1 MTFAGS
7 LGKARAHL
15 TQLNR
20 QPLSRA
26 ALIIVLLLDAF
37 VLSSI
42 FDGLARHTAQL
53 TQPHEAVPARCRDIV
68 LDRQWTPAGRLEQL
82 ADIAAVHSATLAR
95 SATSPRAALHPLC
108 APLLGVLDAVL
119 GDGALARQF
128 DDARA
133 LRRESADLRTQVERL
148 KGSYDTA
155 LLQALARPADAPARS
170 ETLGRELQ
178 AKTSALDAVTGR
190 LAQLDAGIERQARVR
205 ALWQH
210 IDAVQPADR
219 ERLRADLRQI
229 ETWYPVRRLGWELLF
244 LAPLLGLFYAWNAVS
259 IRRAR
264 AVQTLVSAHLLVV
277 AFIPV
282 LCKLLQL
289 VYDILPRR
297 FLQQLMRLL
306 ESLHLIAL
314 WNYLAIALAVGA
326 SLALIYVVQN
336 KLFARDKLLARRIA
350 RGQCQD
356 CGLALPPDSAFC
368 PACGFGQLAP
378 CPHCG
383 QATHVHGQFCR
394 ACGQTIGRESAQ

>member
-1 MTFAGS
+1 MTFASG
-7 LGKARAHL
+7 LGAVRARL
-15 TQLNR
+15 THLNR

-26 ALIIVLLLDAF
+26 ALVVVLLLDAF

-53 TQPHEAVPARCRDIV
+53 TQPDEAVPLRCRDIV
-68 LDRQWTPAGRLEQL
+68 LGRQWTPAGRLEQL
-82 ADIAAVHSATLAR
+82 GEVVAAHTAASAWQAQASR
-95 SATSPRAALHPLC
+95 VSPHPVC
-108 APLLGVLDAVL
+108 APVVGAIDAVL
-119 GDGALARQF
+119 ADGALAKRF

-133 LRRESADLRTQVERL
+133 LRRQSADLRAQIERL

-155 LLQALARPADAPARS
+155 LLEKLAGAEAPTRAD
-170 ETLGRELQ
+170 TLGRELA
-178 AKTSALDAVTGR
+178 AKTGALDEVTGR
-190 LAQLDAGIERQARVR
+190 LAQLEAAIGREARVQ
-205 ALWQH
+205 ALWQR
-210 IDAVQPADR
+210 IDAVQADDR
-219 ERLRADLRQI
+219 ERLRADLRQL
-229 ETWYPVRRLGWELLF
+229 ESWYPVRRLGWELLF
-244 LAPLLGLFYAWNAVS
+244 LAPLLGLFYAWNAAS
-259 IRRAR
+259 IRRGR

-297 FLQQLMRLL
+297 FLRQLMALL
-306 ESLHLIAL
+306 ESAHLIAL
-314 WNYLAIALAVGA
+314 WNYLVIALAVAA

-368 PACGFGQLAP
+368 PACGFGQFAP

-383 QATHVHGQFCR
+383 QASHVHGRFCR
-394 ACGQTIGRESAQ
+394 ACGQTTD

>member
-1 MTFAGS
+1 MARQG
-7 LGKARAHL
+7 LRRYIGAARAHL

-26 ALIIVLLLDAF
+26 ALVVVLLLDAF

-53 TQPHEAVPARCRDIV
+53 TQPLEAVPMRCRDIV

-82 ADIAAVHSATLAR
+82 GEVVAAHAAAPAWQTQR
-95 SATSPRAALHPLC
+95 SNPSPHPVC
-108 APLLGVLDAVL
+108 APLLGALDAVL
-119 GDGALARQF
+119 ADAALRRQF
-128 DDARA
+128 DDTRA
-133 LRRESADLRTQVERL
+133 LRRESADLRTQTERL

-155 LLQALARPADAPARS
+155 LLERIAKSDAPARAD
-170 ETLGRELQ
+170 TLGRELG
-178 AKTSALDAVTGR
+178 AKTAALDAVTGR
-190 LAQLDAGIERQARVR
+190 LAQLEAAIDRQPRVQ
-205 ALWQH
+205 ALWQR
-210 IDAVQPADR
+210 IDAIASADR

-229 ETWYPVRRLGWELLF
+229 ETWYPVRRLGWEALF
-244 LAPLLGLFYAWNAVS
+244 LAPLLGLFYAWNAAS
-259 IRRAR
+259 IRRGR

-277 AFIPV
+277 AFIPA

-297 FLQQLMRLL
+297 FLRQLMTLL

-314 WNYLAIALAVGA
+314 WNYLAIGLAVGA
-326 SLALIYVVQN
+326 SLALIYVLQN

-356 CGLALPPDSAFC
+356 CGLTMPAGSAFC

-383 QATHVHGQFCR
+383 KATHVHGRYCR
-394 ACGQTIGRESAQ
+394 ECGQAMG

>member
-1 MTFAGS
+1 MTFAPS
-7 LGKARAHL
+7 LGTVRAHL
-15 TQLNR
+15 TPLNR

-26 ALIIVLLLDAF
+26 ALTIVLLLDAF

-53 TQPHEAVPARCRDIV
+53 TQPDEVVPARCRDIV

-82 ADIAAVHSATLAR
+82 ADIAAVHSASLATP
-95 SATSPRAALHPLC
+95 ATSPRAALHPLC
-108 APLLGVLDAVL
+108 APLLDALDAAL
-119 GDGALARQF
+119 RDGALARQF

-155 LLQALARPADAPARS
+155 LLEKIARPADARARS

-178 AKTSALDAVTGR
+178 TKTSALDAVTDR
-190 LAQLDAGIERQARVR
+190 LAQLEAGLEGQPRVQ
-205 ALWQH
+205 ALWQR

-219 ERLRADLRQI
+219 ERLRADLRQL
-229 ETWYPVRRLGWELLF
+229 ESWYPVRRLGWELLF
-244 LAPLLGLFYAWNAVS
+244 LAPLLGLFYAWNAAS
-259 IRRAR
+259 IRRGR

-297 FLQQLMRLL
+297 FLRQLMTLL
-306 ESLHLIAL
+306 ESAHLIAL
-314 WNYLAIALAVGA
+314 WHYLAIALAVGA

-356 CGLALPPDSAFC
+356 CGLALPAGSAFC
-368 PACGFGQLAP
+368 PACGFGQFAP

-383 QATHVHGQFCR
+383 QANHVHGRFCR
-394 ACGQTIGRESAQ
+394 ECGQATARESAQ

>member
-1 MTFAGS
+1 MTFARS
-7 LGKARAHL
+7 LGTVRAHL

-20 QPLSRA
+20 QPLGRA
-26 ALIIVLLLDAF
+26 ALTIVLLLDAF

-53 TQPHEAVPARCRDIV
+53 TQPDEVVPVRCRDIV

-82 ADIAAVHSATLAR
+82 GEVVAAHTAAPVWQAR
-95 SATSPRAALHPLC
+95 ASHASPHPVC
-108 APLLGVLDAVL
+108 APVVGAIDAVL
-119 GDGALARQF
+119 ADRALAKQF

-133 LRRESADLRTQVERL
+133 LRRQSADLRTQIERL

-155 LLQALARPADAPARS
+155 LLEKIAGADAPTRAD
-170 ETLGRELQ
+170 TLGRELA
-178 AKTSALDAVTGR
+178 AKTGALDEATGN
-190 LAQLDAGIERQARVR
+190 LAQLETAIGGEARVQ
-205 ALWQH
+205 ALWQR
-210 IDAVQPADR
+210 IDAVQADDR
-219 ERLRADLRQI
+219 ERLRADLRRL

-244 LAPLLGLFYAWNAVS
+244 LAPLLGLFYAWNAAS
-259 IRRAR
+259 IRRGR

-282 LCKLLQL
+282 LWKLLQL

-297 FLQQLMRLL
+297 FLRQLMALL
-306 ESLHLIAL
+306 ESAHLIAL
-314 WNYLAIALAVGA
+314 WNYLVIALAVAA

-356 CGLALPPDSAFC
+356 CGLALPPGSAFC
-368 PACGFGQLAP
+368 SACGFGQFAP

-383 QATHVHGQFCR
+383 QASHVHGHYCR
-394 ACGQTIGRESAQ
+394 ECGQAMGRESAQ

>member
-1 MTFAGS
+1 MAFVGGLTAV
-7 LGKARAHL
+7 RTRL

-26 ALIIVLLLDAF
+26 ALTIVLLLDAF

-42 FDGLARHTAQL
+42 FNGLARHTAQL
-53 TQPHEAVPARCRDIV
+53 TQPDEAVPMRCRDIV

-82 ADIAAVHSATLAR
+82 AELVATHTAQAAWQ
-95 SATSPRAALHPLC
+95 
-108 APLLGVLDAVL
+108 APLSHVTPHPVCTPVVGALDAVL
-119 GDGALARQF
+119 ADGALAKQV

-133 LRRESADLRTQVERL
+133 LRRESADLRTQTERL

-155 LLQALARPADAPARS
+155 LLAKIAKADGQARS
-170 ETLGRELQ
+170 DTLGRELG
-178 AKTSALDAVTGR
+178 AKTGALDAVTGR
-190 LAQLDAGIERQARVR
+190 LAQLDAAIDREPRVR
-205 ALWQH
+205 ALWQR
-210 IDAVQPADR
+210 IDAITPADR
-219 ERLRADLRQI
+219 ERLRADLRALD
-229 ETWYPVRRLGWELLF
+229 TWYPVRRLGWELLF
-244 LAPLLGLFYAWNAVS
+244 LAPLLGLFYAWNATS

-297 FLQQLMRLL
+297 FLQRLMTLL
-306 ESLHLIAL
+306 ESLHLAAL
-314 WNYLAIALAVGA
+314 WNYLVIALAVGA
-326 SLALIYVVQN
+326 SLALIYVLQN

-368 PACGFGQLAP
+368 PACGFGQFAP

-383 QATHVHGQFCR
+383 KATHVHGRYCR
-394 ACGQTIGRESAQ
+394 ECGQAMDPESAQ

>member
-1 MTFAGS
+1 MTFAPS
-7 LGKARAHL
+7 LGTVRAHL

-20 QPLSRA
+20 QPLGRA
-26 ALIIVLLLDAF
+26 ALTIVLLLDAF

-53 TQPHEAVPARCRDIV
+53 TQPYEAVPARCRDIV
-68 LDRQWTPAGRLEQL
+68 LDRHWTPAGRLEQL
-82 ADIAAVHSATLAR
+82 GEVVAAHTAAPVWQAQASRA
-95 SATSPRAALHPLC
+95 SPHPVC
-108 APLLGVLDAVL
+108 APVVGAVDAVL
-119 GDGALARQF
+119 ADGALAKQF

-133 LRRESADLRTQVERL
+133 LRRQSADLRTQIERL

-155 LLQALARPADAPARS
+155 LLEKIAGADAPTRAD
-170 ETLGRELQ
+170 TLGREL
-178 AKTSALDAVTGR
+178 AGKTGALNEATGR
-190 LAQLDAGIERQARVR
+190 LAQLEAAIAGEARVQ
-205 ALWQH
+205 ALWQR
-210 IDAVQPADR
+210 IDAVQADDR
-219 ERLRADLRQI
+219 ERLRADLRQL

-244 LAPLLGLFYAWNAVS
+244 LAPLLGLFYAWNAAS
-259 IRRAR
+259 IRRGR

-297 FLQQLMRLL
+297 FLRQLMMLL
-306 ESLHLIAL
+306 ESAHLIAL
-314 WNYLAIALAVGA
+314 WHYLAIAMAVAA
-326 SLALIYVVQN
+326 SLALIYGVQN

-356 CGLALPPDSAFC
+356 CGLALPPGSAFC
-368 PACGFGQLAP
+368 PACGFGQFAP

-383 QATHVHGQFCR
+383 QASHVHGRFCR
-394 ACGQTIGRESAQ
+394 ECGQAMGRESAQ

>member
-1 MTFAGS
+1 MARQG
-7 LGKARAHL
+7 LRQYIGAARAHL

-26 ALIIVLLLDAF
+26 ALVVVLLLDAF

-53 TQPHEAVPARCRDIV
+53 TQPEEAVPVRCRDIV

-82 ADIAAVHSATLAR
+82 GEVVAAHAAAPAWQTQR
-95 SATSPRAALHPLC
+95 SNPSPHPVC
-108 APLLGVLDAVL
+108 APLLGALDAVL
-119 GDGALARQF
+119 ADAALRRQF
-128 DDARA
+128 DDTRA
-133 LRRESADLRTQVERL
+133 LRRESADLRTQTERL

-155 LLQALARPADAPARS
+155 LLERIAKSDAPARAD
-170 ETLGRELQ
+170 TLGRELG
-178 AKTSALDAVTGR
+178 AKTAALDAVTGR
-190 LAQLDAGIERQARVR
+190 LAQLEAAIDRQPRVQ
-205 ALWQH
+205 ALWQR
-210 IDAVQPADR
+210 IDAIASADR

-229 ETWYPVRRLGWELLF
+229 ETWYPVRRLGWEALF
-244 LAPLLGLFYAWNAVS
+244 LAPLLGLFYAWNAAS
-259 IRRAR
+259 IRRGR

-277 AFIPV
+277 AFIPA

-297 FLQQLMRLL
+297 FLRQLMTLL

-314 WNYLAIALAVGA
+314 WNYLAIGLAVGA
-326 SLALIYVVQN
+326 SLALIYVLQN

-356 CGLALPPDSAFC
+356 CGLTMPAGSAFC

-383 QATHVHGQFCR
+383 KATHVHGRYCR
-394 ACGQTIGRESAQ
+394 ECGQAMG

>member
-1 MTFAGS
+1 MASIGA
-7 LGKARAHL
+7 LGRYLGVARGHL
-15 TQLNR
+15 THLNR

-26 ALIIVLLLDAF
+26 ALVVVLLLDAF

-53 TQPHEAVPARCRDIV
+53 TQPDEAVPARCRDIV

-82 ADIAAVHSATLAR
+82 GEVVAAHTASAWQAQASR
-95 SATSPRAALHPLC
+95 ASPHPVC
-108 APLLGVLDAVL
+108 APVVGAIDAVL
-119 GDGALARQF
+119 ADGALTQRF

-133 LRRESADLRTQVERL
+133 LRRQSADLRAQIERL

-155 LLQALARPADAPARS
+155 LLEKIAGAEAPTRAD
-170 ETLGRELQ
+170 TLGRELA
-178 AKTSALDAVTGR
+178 AKTGALDEATGR
-190 LAQLDAGIERQARVR
+190 LAQLEAAIGREARVQ
-205 ALWQH
+205 ALWGR

-219 ERLRADLRQI
+219 DRLRADLGRL

-244 LAPLLGLFYAWNAVS
+244 LAPLVGLFYAWNAAS
-259 IRRAR
+259 IRRGR

-297 FLQQLMRLL
+297 FLHQLMALL
-306 ESLHLIAL
+306 ESVHLIAL
-314 WNYLAIALAVGA
+314 WHYLAIALAVGA
-326 SLALIYVVQN
+326 SLVLIYVLQN
-336 KLFARDKLLARRIA
+336 KLFARDRLLARRIA

-368 PACGFGQLAP
+368 PACGFGQFTP

-383 QATHVHGQFCR
+383 QASHVHGRFCR
-394 ACGQTIGRESAQ
+394 ACGQTTG

>member
-1 MTFAGS
+1 MARQG
-7 LGKARAHL
+7 LRQYVGAARAHL

-26 ALIIVLLLDAF
+26 ALVVVLLLDAF

-53 TQPHEAVPARCRDIV
+53 TQPEEAVPMRCRDIV

-82 ADIAAVHSATLAR
+82 GEVVAAHTATPAWQMQ
-95 SATSPRAALHPLC
+95 PPNVPPHPLC
-108 APLLGVLDAVL
+108 APLLGALDAVL
-119 GDGALARQF
+119 GDAALSRQF

-133 LRRESADLRTQVERL
+133 LRRDSADLRTQTERL

-155 LLQALARPADAPARS
+155 LLERIAKTDAQARTD
-170 ETLGRELQ
+170 TLGRELN
-178 AKTSALDAVTGR
+178 AKTAALDDLTGR
-190 LAQLDAGIERQARVR
+190 LSHLDAAIDSQPRVQ
-205 ALWQH
+205 ALWQR
-210 IDAVQPADR
+210 IDAIAPTDR
-219 ERLRADLRQI
+219 ERLRADLRQL
-229 ETWYPVRRLGWELLF
+229 ETWYPVRRLGWEALF
-244 LAPLLGLFYAWNAVS
+244 LAPLLGVFYAWNAAS
-259 IRRAR
+259 IRRGR
-264 AVQTLVSAHLLVV
+264 AVQTLLSAHLLVV
-277 AFIPV
+277 AFIPA

-297 FLQQLMRLL
+297 FLRQLMTLL

-326 SLALIYVVQN
+326 SLALIYVLQN

-356 CGLALPPDSAFC
+356 CGLALPPGSAFC

-383 QATHVHGQFCR
+383 KATHVHGRYCR
-394 ACGQTIGRESAQ
+394 ECGQATG

>member
-1 MTFAGS
+1 MARQG
-7 LGKARAHL
+7 LRQYIGAARAHL

-26 ALIIVLLLDAF
+26 ALVVVLLLDAF

-53 TQPHEAVPARCRDIV
+53 TQPEEAAPVRCRDIV

-82 ADIAAVHSATLAR
+82 GEVVAAHAAAPAWQTQR
-95 SATSPRAALHPLC
+95 SNPAPHPVC
-108 APLLGVLDAVL
+108 APLLGALDAVL
-119 GDGALARQF
+119 ADAALTRQF

-133 LRRESADLRTQVERL
+133 LRRESADLRTQTERL

-155 LLQALARPADAPARS
+155 LLERIAKSDAQARGD
-170 ETLGRELQ
+170 TLGRELG
-178 AKTSALDAVTGR
+178 AKTAALDAVTGR
-190 LAQLDAGIERQARVR
+190 LAQLEAAIDRQPRVQ
-205 ALWQH
+205 ALWQR
-210 IDAVQPADR
+210 IDAIAPADR
-219 ERLRADLRQI
+219 ERLRADLRQL
-229 ETWYPVRRLGWELLF
+229 ETWYPVRRLGWEALF
-244 LAPLLGLFYAWNAVS
+244 LAPLLGLFYAWNAAS

-277 AFIPV
+277 AFIPA

-297 FLQQLMRLL
+297 FLRQLMTLL

-314 WNYLAIALAVGA
+314 WNYLAIGLAVGA
-326 SLALIYVVQN
+326 SLALIYVLQN

-356 CGLALPPDSAFC
+356 CGLALPPGSAFC

-383 QATHVHGQFCR
+383 KATHVHGRYCR
-394 ACGQTIGRESAQ
+394 ECGQAMG

>member
-1 MTFAGS
+1 MTFARS
-7 LGKARAHL
+7 LGTVRVHL

-26 ALIIVLLLDAF
+26 ALVIVLLLDAF

-53 TQPHEAVPARCRDIV
+53 AQPYEAVPARCRDIV

-82 ADIAAVHSATLAR
+82 GEVVNAHTAASAWQAR
-95 SATSPRAALHPLC
+95 ASGVNPHPVC
-108 APLLGVLDAVL
+108 APVVGAIDAVL
-119 GDGALARQF
+119 ADGALAKRF

-133 LRRESADLRTQVERL
+133 LRRQSADLRTQIERL

-155 LLQALARPADAPARS
+155 LLEKIAGAEAPTRAD
-170 ETLGRELQ
+170 TLGRELA
-178 AKTSALDAVTGR
+178 AKTGALEEATGR
-190 LAQLDAGIERQARVR
+190 LAQLEAAIAGEARVQ
-205 ALWQH
+205 ALWQR
-210 IDAVQPADR
+210 IDAVQADDR
-219 ERLRADLRQI
+219 ERLRADLRQL

-244 LAPLLGLFYAWNAVS
+244 LAPLLGLFYAWNAAS
-259 IRRAR
+259 IRRGR

-297 FLQQLMRLL
+297 FLRQLMMLL
-306 ESLHLIAL
+306 ESAHLVAL
-314 WNYLAIALAVGA
+314 WNYLVIALAVAA
-326 SLALIYVVQN
+326 SLTLIYVVQN
-336 KLFARDKLLARRIA
+336 KLFARDKLLSRRIA

-368 PACGFGQLAP
+368 PACGFGQFAP

-383 QATHVHGQFCR
+383 LASHVHGRYCR
-394 ACGQTIGRESAQ
+394 ECGQAMGRGSAQ

>member
-1 MTFAGS
+1 LARQG
-7 LGKARAHL
+7 LRRYIGAARAHL

-26 ALIIVLLLDAF
+26 ALVVVLLLDAF

-53 TQPHEAVPARCRDIV
+53 TQPLEAVPMRCRDIV
-68 LDRQWTPAGRLEQL
+68 LDRQWTPTGRLEQL
-82 ADIAAVHSATLAR
+82 GEVVAAHT
-95 SATSPRAALHPLC
+95 AALSWQTQQSNVAPHAVC
-108 APLLGVLDAVL
+108 APLLGALDAVL
-119 GDGALARQF
+119 ADTTLSQQF

-133 LRRESADLRTQVERL
+133 LRRESADLRTQTERL
-148 KGSYDTA
+148 KGSYDKA
-155 LLQALARPADAPARS
+155 LLERIAKDEAPAQS
-170 ETLGRELQ
+170 DQLGQ
-178 AKTSALDAVTGR
+178 DIKAKTAALDETTGR
-190 LAQLDAGIERQARVR
+190 LKQIETRIEQQPRVQ
-205 ALWQH
+205 ALWQR
-210 IDAVQPADR
+210 IDAIAPPDR

-229 ETWYPVRRLGWELLF
+229 ETWYPVRHLGWEALF
-244 LAPLLGLFYAWNAVS
+244 LAPLLGLFYASNAAS

-277 AFIPV
+277 AFIPA

-297 FLQQLMRLL
+297 FLRHLMTLL

-314 WNYLAIALAVGA
+314 WNYLAIGLAVGA
-326 SLALIYVVQN
+326 SLALIYVLQN

-356 CGLALPPDSAFC
+356 CGLTMPAGSAFC

-383 QATHVHGQFCR
+383 KATHVHGRYCR
-394 ACGQTIGRESAQ
+394 ECGQAMG